1 MLCACLTP
9 AAVPSGH
16 RGKART
22 VQIRCD
28 LMDVPPSIMKRRF
41 PQPESVP
48 PRVLLPAGLPTT
60 GRWRSR
66 WWWYGPACH
75 ACLPS
80 PAPSSETKGMSCTAQ
95 GGLTPL
101 MVTPPPEAAT
111 LTPAS
116 EYRRIISLSVNTVG
130 LHNHFLLQE
139 SDFSILLNF

>member
-1 MLCACLTP
+1 MARPVTLAFLPPLQAQRLT
-9 AAVPSGH
+9 
-16 RGKART
+16 
-22 VQIRCD
+22 
-28 LMDVPPSIMKRRF
+28 
-41 PQPESVP
+41 E
-48 PRVLLPAGLPTT
+48 
-60 GRWRSR
+60 
-66 WWWYGPACH
+66 
-75 ACLPS
+75 
-80 PAPSSETKGMSCTAQ
+80 GMSCTAQ